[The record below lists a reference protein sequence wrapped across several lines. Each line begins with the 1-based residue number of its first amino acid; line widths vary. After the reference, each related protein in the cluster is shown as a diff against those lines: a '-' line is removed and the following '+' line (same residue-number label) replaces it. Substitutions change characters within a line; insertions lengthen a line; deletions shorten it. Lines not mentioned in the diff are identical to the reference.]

1 MNPESGIVQR
11 TTQEE
16 AASAHTVDRMS
27 DHHQLELTSGEHFPP
42 TSANTTVLLILGLPK
57 GTEFGIDY
65 NVWQTGPHFKG
76 LQQVP
81 CGMHFVYYSTGNFRS
96 GFFLNVTT
104 AGQLFAWNWNPQN
117 ETLDRELDVDQ
128 LQRIKYN
135 LAEFIPHLGPYPA
148 TSPRITDTNEQG
160 QTNTLQK
167 WHRLSSHISQKVVV
181 RTLSESGVVSAMTS
195 TSHFSDIPLTAAN
208 SMVNSSA
215 STLQDAPRPLDSA
228 SVADLPPTAAACS
241 PLERDFDRIHF
252 AKVDLK
258 RSFPPGA
265 TGSQVTK
272 YSLDKSYLLKS
283 LIEDAYAGDYTL
295 LLGEFQLSF
304 VIFLLG
310 QVYDGFDQ
318 WKVLVQLVCLSR
330 ECIVD
335 LPDFFAEFVGLLKIQ
350 LEECPQDF
358 FHDALASDSFLHAAI
373 KSIVA
378 TSRDTDTN
386 APTMVVQAVSVLAEF
401 MSSRFDW
408 DVSETLDEVDE
419 EDHPFQDEYEPVII
433 K

>member
-1 MNPESGIVQR
+1 
-11 TTQEE
+11 
-16 AASAHTVDRMS
+16 MS

-104 AGQLFAWNWNPQN
+104 AGQASRMLTDGIPHPTCADYNVTPG
-117 ETLDRELDVDQ
+117 LDFLP
-128 LQRIKYN
+128 N

-335 LPDFFAEFVGLLKIQ
+335 LPDFFFRVCLLKIQ